1 MPATCRSP
9 YAGTPSE
16 SCALVGVSLF
26 SDDVVIESLHSSKE
40 SVHRREESRR
50 VCEEGCHI
58 CEEKGRHVCNEEGCH
73 VCNEES
79 LHTSKESFHTNRE
92 HIADNSSD
100 SPFMSEDASDS
111 SSDSSSSQS
120 STSSSFSQST
130 ASYDPRSSFSGEE
143 VSYESSESERASDS
157 GTSST
162 TDSLRGTSK
171 NQLALNMPAFHL
183 TSGIGTTTY
192 SSPEQKFSND
202 YSTSSDIYSA
212 GLILVELLMWGEK
225 SVVRRRMFK
234 TDMHRLTVFQQLR
247 DDPSDLPQEI
257 VREYPQFAPIIEAM
271 LSHIPHSRPTA
282 KELLELPQF
291 GKKTT
296 RELLSVIEAKNK
308 TIEDREKR
316 VGVAG
321 GNSP

>member
-1 MPATCRSP
+1 M
-9 YAGTPSE
+9 
-16 SCALVGVSLF
+16 GVSLL

-40 SVHRREESRR
+40 SIRVCKEESIR
-50 VCEEGCHI
+50 VCEESS
-58 CEEKGRHVCNEEGCH
+58 RHVCEESSRH
-73 VCNEES
+73 VCEESSRHVCEKES
-79 LHTSKESFHTNRE
+79 LHTDKESLHTGRE
-92 HIADNSSD
+92 QIADDSSD

-111 SSDSSSSQS
+111 SSSSDSASSQS

-130 ASYDPRSSFSGEE
+130 VSYDSRSSFSGEE
-143 VSYESSESERASDS
+143 VSYESSESEQASDS

-162 TDSLRGTSK
+162 MDSLWGTSK

-225 SVVRRRMFK
+225 DVLRRRMFK

-282 KELLELPQF
+282 KELLKLPHF

-308 TIEDREKR
+308 TIEDKERR

-321 GNSP
+321 GDSP

>member
-9 YAGTPSE
+9 YARTPSE

-26 SDDVVIESLHSSKE
+26 SNDVVIESLHSSKE

-58 CEEKGRHVCNEEGCH
+58 CEEESRH

-143 VSYESSESERASDS
+143 VSYESSESEQASDS

-225 SVVRRRMFK
+225 SVLRHRMFK